1 MIKNKGWLT
10 NYTGFQLESPQAEAS
25 DFFLHKP
32 QSPSFNTQLWS
43 LFCLPAKLKIQGRMI
58 VEENHGET
66 QPGIQFNIKFISVD
80 QLVPNP
86 KGYLTT

>member
-1 MIKNKGWLT
+1 MLV
-10 NYTGFQLESPQAEAS
+10 
-25 DFFLHKP
+25 D
-32 QSPSFNTQLWS
+32 
-43 LFCLPAKLKIQGRMI
+43 
-58 VEENHGET
+58 ENHGET